1 MDQMVKEQRKSAFHH
16 ILNSVYESKNM
27 DDAKKI
33 VLDFLNDSDCPI
45 RQNQRHL
52 IKVNVERCS
61 TLVKLQQ
68 YVTNSFLM
76 YEGNGIV
83 KPGYKG
89 CYR

>member
-1 MDQMVKEQRKSAFHH
+1 MVKEQRKSAFHH

-33 VLDFLNDSDCPI
+33 VLDFLNASDCPI

-52 IKVNVERCS
+52 IKVNVERS
-61 TLVKLQQ
+61 LTLVKLQQ